1 MGILK
6 KYLYAAIL
14 LGTIVLAGCSANE
27 KTEEQVQIKEYV
39 TNENAVKVMNL
50 PDVDKEFMSVTSL
63 DLTQEQKEYYHK
75 QYVEIVKNINNA
87 NEDTNHLEVEPIE
100 EFNSEDW
107 VEPEKFRELAIDR
120 STWVF
125 TSKAFGGDVVN

>member
-1 MGILK
+1 MK

>member
-1 MGILK
+1 MG
-6 KYLYAAIL
+6 IL

-27 KTEEQVQIKEYV
+27 KTEEQVEIKEYV
-39 TNENAVKVMNL
+39 TNENAMEVANL
-50 PDVDKEFMSVTSL
+50 PDMDKEVMSVTPL
-63 DLTQEQKEYYHK
+63 DLTQEQKEDYHK
-75 QYVEIVKNINNA
+75 QYVEIVKNINNS